1 MLTSKIIIE
10 NSAINRTPL
19 SAVKNAKK
27 MPLYSIFYNVNYL
40 FNDT

>member
-19 SAVKNAKK
+19 SAVKNAKNATL
-27 MPLYSIFYNVNYL
+27 LYIL
-40 FNDT
+40 